1 MKVKSIKEAEWLIL
15 NSLITGEGGNLSDVL
30 DIYDVDDD
38 PVQLKRFTTASDN
51 IRTVL
56 VNMRSKRDEPQE
68 R

>member
-15 NSLITGEGGNLSDVL
+15 NFLITGEGGNLSDVL